1 MFEHFTEKA
10 VRAVMNGQEEA
21 RSCGR
26 DFVSSEEIL
35 IGLIVEGTGI
45 ASNTLK
51 EFNVSVNDL
60 RREINFI
67 VGKKKAPTP
76 TLDIPFTPATKRML
90 ERSLVIANEFGHG
103 YIATEHL
110 LLGILAEKN
119 GVSTRVLENL
129 NIDLES
135 LKRSTIVAMG
145 FDVEQIKLLDR
156 SNFSETNKQVSQALK
171 DYTISLSQQAKDGL
185 LDPVVGRKEEVDRL
199 INILL
204 RRKKNNA
211 ILIGEP
217 GVGKTAVAEALAL
230 RVHEKDVP
238 DMLADMQ
245 ILSLDLSAILA
256 GTKFRGEF
264 EERLKNLLQAFKK
277 SKKFVLV
284 IDEVHT
290 LMGAGA
296 IEGGVDAANMLKPAL
311 SRGELQCIGATTNDE
326 YRKHIQKDPALDRRF
341 QPVPVP
347 EPSIAETILILK
359 GLRFR
364 YEQHHKIKIS
374 DGALVAA
381 AKLGAQFIADRFLPD
396 KSIDLIDEAC
406 ARVRVSSTV
415 VPEATKNF
423 RNELENVVFQ
433 KDVAVRDQSFE
444 EAALLRARELEIR
457 SQITA
462 FVSILKDPQGN
473 DVIDL
478 EVKESHIADV
488 VAAWTGIPV
497 NKLSKDETARL
508 VNMEEILHERV
519 IGQDVAVGAISKA
532 IRRARVGLKNPNR
545 PIASFIF
552 AGPTGVGKTELA
564 KTLAAFF
571 FGSEN
576 SMVRL
581 DMSEYMERHNVSK
594 LIGSPPGYV
603 GFSDG
608 GFLTEKVRRKPYT
621 VVLFD
626 EIEKAHGDVFNLLL
640 QILEDGRLTDSQSR
654 LIDFKNTL
662 IILTSNIGSSAIEK
676 ETEEQAKNTLISE
689 MTKKAKYDR
698 LVSVVQDE
706 LKRHFRPEFLN
717 RLDEIIVFQQLTQ
730 EDVRKIADIMLSQ
743 LAKRIKEQAGLNLT
757 IEQPVKEKL
766 AIEGFNPIYGAR
778 PLRRVIMNLVE
789 DRLAN
794 LFLEK
799 NYSPGTDLSLSLDS
813 NKNIMINVTGFTEP
827 APVFDDPREQAIV
840 AQVKVRTE
848 TKRVTRTTSLLKLK
862 ELLDERKERR
872 DREKQEKKAKI

>member
-21 RSCGR
+21 RACGR
-26 DFVSSEEIL
+26 EFVSSEEVL
-35 IGLIVEGTGI
+35 IGLVVEGTGI
-45 ASNTLK
+45 AYRTLD
-51 EFNVSVNDL
+51 EFGVTEVDL
-60 RREINFI
+60 RRELNFL
-67 VGKKKAPTP
+67 VGRKKSPTL
-76 TLDIPFTPATKRML
+76 TLDIPFTPSTKRML
-90 ERSLVIANEFGHG
+90 ERSLVIANEFGHA

-110 LLGILAEKN
+110 LLGILSEKN
-119 GVSTRVLENL
+119 SVATRVLEAL
-129 NIDLES
+129 DVDIEELQ
-135 LKRSTIVAMG
+135 RATIIAMG
-145 FDVEQIKLLDR
+145 FDVEQIKLLDQ
-156 SNFSETNKQVSQALK
+156 SNAVDNNKQSAQALK
-171 DYTISLSQQAKDGL
+171 DYTVNLSKQAKEGL
-185 LDPVVGRKEEVDRL
+185 IDPVIGRKTEVDRV

-230 RVHEKDVP
+230 RVNSKEVP
-238 DMLADMQ
+238 DMLSDIE

-264 EERLKNLLQAFKK
+264 EERLKNLLQAFKN
-277 SKKFVLV
+277 SKKLVLV

-296 IEGGVDAANMLKPAL
+296 VEGGVDAANMLKPVLA
-311 SRGELQCIGATTNDE
+311 RGELQCIGATTNEE

-347 EPSIAETILILK
+347 EPSIEETIQILK
-359 GLRFR
+359 GLRYR
-364 YEQHHKIKIS
+364 YEQHHNLKIT
-374 DGALVAA
+374 DGALIAA

-396 KSIDLIDEAC
+396 KAIDLIDEAC
-406 ARVRVSSTV
+406 ARVRVAGIF
-415 VPEATKNF
+415 VPELTKKV
-423 RNELENVVFQ
+423 RDELQEIIFQ

-444 EAALLRARELEIR
+444 EAAIYRAKELEVR
-457 SQITA
+457 AQISA
-462 FVSILKDPQGN
+462 FVKIVKDAKGN
-473 DVIDL
+473 NLLEL
-478 EVKESHIADV
+478 EVTDNNIADI
-488 VAAWTGIPV
+488 VAAWTGIPI
-497 NKLSKDETARL
+497 NKLSKDETAKL
-508 VNMEEILHERV
+508 MNMEEILHQRV
-519 IGQDVAVGAISKA
+519 IGQDVAVSAISKA

-564 KTLAAFF
+564 KTLASFF
-571 FGSEN
+571 FGSED

-581 DMSEYMERHNVSK
+581 DMSEYMERHNISK

-626 EIEKAHGDVFNLLL
+626 EVEKAHADVFNLLL
-640 QILEDGRLTDSQSR
+640 QILEDGRLSDSQSR

-676 ETEEQAKNTLISE
+676 ETEEQAKNLSLIDFTNK
-689 MTKKAKYDR
+689 MKYDR
-698 LVSVVQDE
+698 LVSVVNDE

-730 EDVRKIADIMLSQ
+730 EDVRKIADIMLDQ
-743 LAKRIKEQAGLNLT
+743 LTKRIKDQAGLNVT
-757 IEQPVKEKL
+757 IELPVKEKL
-766 AIEGFNPIYGAR
+766 SIEGFNPTYGAR

-789 DRLAN
+789 DKLAN

-799 NYSPGTDLSLSLDS
+799 NYPAGTNLTVALDS
-813 NKNIMINVTGFTEP
+813 EKLIVVNVTGFTEP
-827 APVFDDPREQAIV
+827 IPVLGDKNEAAITEQV
-840 AQVKVRTE
+840 AKRAE
-848 TKRVTRTTSLLKLK
+848 ATKARRNMTLFKLK
-862 ELLDERKERR
+862 ELLEERKAKRHS
-872 DREKQEKKAKI
+872 EKSTR